1 MDNTKRI
8 SRLKENEYQEVFGVK
23 KATFEKMLEILNKQ
37 YEKEHEKG
45 GKPAK
50 LKVLDKL
57 IITLCYYREY
67 RTMQHIAF
75 DYEVTKGT
83 ICNSI
88 HWVENTLIKSGIFSL
103 PSKREL
109 YTDTKIEVVLIDATE
124 VEIERPKKD
133 KSNTIPEKRKNT
145 P

>member
-1 MDNTKRI
+1 
-8 SRLKENEYQEVFGVK
+8 
-23 KATFEKMLEILNKQ
+23 MLEILNKQ
-37 YEKEHEKG
+37 YEKEHKKG

-67 RTMQHIAF
+67 CTMQHIAF

-88 HWVENTLIKSGIFSL
+88 HWVENTLIKSGVFSL

-109 YTDTKIEVVLIDATE
+109 YTDTKIEVVLIDVTE
-124 VEIERPKKD
+124 VEIERPKK
-133 KSNTIPEKRKNT
+133 EKAIRFRKK
-145 P
+145 

>member
-1 MDNTKRI
+1 MKRI
-8 SRLKENEYQEVFGVK
+8 IYKRILRLKEKEYQELFGVK
-23 KATFEKMLEILNKQ
+23 KSTFEKMLEILN
-37 YEKEHEKG
+37 KG

-67 RTMQHIAF
+67 CTMQHIAF
-75 DYEVTKGT
+75 DYEVTRGT

-88 HWVENTLIKSGIFSL
+88 HWVENTLIKSGVFSL

-124 VEIERPKKD
+124 VEIERPKKE
-133 KSNTIPEKRKNT
+133 KSNTIQEKRKNT
-145 P
+145 L